1 MKRYSYLVPA
11 VVESLLGLAALVA
24 TAVILFGTFAG
35 GPR

>member
-11 VVESLLGLAALVA
+11 LIESLLGLAASVAAVLV
-24 TAVILFGTFAG
+24 LFATFAG

>member
-11 VVESLLGLAALVA
+11 IVESLLGLAASVA
-24 TAVILFGTFAG
+24 AALILLATFAG

>member
-11 VVESLLGLAALVA
+11 LIESLLGLAASFAAALVLVA
-24 TAVILFGTFAG
+24 VCTG